1 MERSVRQQ
9 APIVEVPPRPM
20 DLWLL
25 AIVLG
30 LLVIGTVE
38 VFSSSAVYALN
49 KHGDS
54 FYFLKRQLAWLG
66 LGMGAMAFGAM
77 SDYRWLRRWTYPLLL
92 TALVLLIGVL
102 LFGVKINGAR
112 RWFMFGPISVQPV
125 ELAKLSLVCYLAYS
139 LSKKADQVKTF
150 SVGFVPHLLV
160 CAIMMGLL
168 LKQPDL
174 GSSIILAATTLTLL
188 FVAGTKISYLALAVL
203 AAAPLAYGMIIGT
216 PWRLQRFM
224 AYFNPEAYKQGVA
237 YQIVQAQIGIGSGGT
252 TGTGLGLGRQQLG
265 YMPEGHSDFIMSTV
279 GEEFGF
285 VGICVVLLLFAGLI
299 WRGIVAAL
307 NARDSFGSYLA
318 FGITL
323 GFAYQALINT
333 GVVLGLLPAKG
344 LTLPFV
350 SYGGSSLLMSMFL
363 TGLLLNIGQSQP
375 HRKRKS
381 ELVNS
386 VGGVRR
392 KQRVVVVVE

>member
-9 APIVEVPPRPM
+9 APIVEEPPRPM
-20 DLWLL
+20 DFWLL

-38 VFSSSAVYALN
+38 VFSSSAVYALK

-54 FYFLKRQLAWLG
+54 FFFLKRQLAWMGLG
-66 LGMGAMAFGAM
+66 LGAMAFGAM
-77 SDYRWLRRWTYPLLL
+77 CDYRWLRRWTYPLLL
-92 TALVLLIGVL
+92 SSIVLLIGVL
-102 LFGVKINGAR
+102 VFGATINGAR

-139 LSKKADQVKTF
+139 LSKKADRVKTF

-188 FVAGTKISYLALAVL
+188 FVAGTKISYLVLAVL

-265 YMPEGHSDFIMSTV
+265 YMPEGHSDFIMSSV

-318 FGITL
+318 FGLTL

-350 SYGGSSLLMSMFL
+350 SYGGSSLMMSMFFA
-363 TGLLLNIGQSQP
+363 GLLLSIGQSQP

>member
-1 MERSVRQQ
+1 MERSVKQQ
-9 APIVEVPPRPM
+9 APIVEVPTRPL

-25 AIVLG
+25 VVLLG
-30 LLVIGTVE
+30 LLVVGSVE
-38 VFSSSAVYALN
+38 VFSSSAVYALK

-54 FYFLKRQLAWLG
+54 FFFLKRQMAWLT
-66 LGMGAMAFGAM
+66 LGSGALALGAVC
-77 SDYRWLRRWTYPLLL
+77 DHRWLRRWTYPLLL
-92 TALVLLIGVL
+92 ISLILLGGVL
-102 LFGVKINGAR
+102 AFGATINGAR
-112 RWFMFGPISVQPV
+112 RWFLFGPVSMQPV

-139 LSKKADQVKTF
+139 LSKKADKVRTF

-174 GSSIILAATTLTLL
+174 GSSIILGATTLTLL

-237 YQIVQAQIGIGSGGT
+237 YQIVQAQIGIGSGGS
-252 TGTGLGLGRQQLG
+252 TGAGLGLGRQQLG
-265 YMPEGHSDFIMSTV
+265 YMPEGHSDFILSSV
-279 GEEFGF
+279 GEELGF
-285 VGICVVLLLFAGLI
+285 VGICFVLLLFGVLI
-299 WRGIVAAL
+299 WRGILAAL

-333 GVVLGLLPAKG
+333 GVVMGILPAKG

-350 SYGGSSLLMSMFL
+350 SYGGSSLMMSMYFA
-363 TGLLLNIGQSQP
+363 GLLLNIGQSRP
-375 HRKRKS
+375 HRKRQTQ
-381 ELVNS
+381 LVNS